1 METMNEEL
9 MQEPERTPA
18 PDRFGA
24 FVARIDDRSP
34 ALPGPLAGVR
44 VAVKDNIAVA
54 GLPFT
59 AGHPVFA
66 GRVAARD
73 AQAVRRLR
81 AAGARIVGVT
91 TTDAGGF
98 GVTTPGVTNP
108 AFPAR
113 VAGGSS
119 GGSAA
124 AVAAGLAD
132 IGLGTDT
139 GGSVRIPAAC
149 CGLFA
154 FKPSRDV
161 VPLDG
166 VWPMAPGLDQVGLM
180 TSGYPLLVAGSAAL
194 LGRPIELGCARPRF
208 GVDLERLAACDPAV
222 AASFLDAVERIRRA
236 GFDVRA
242 VMLPD
247 RQGTGAVHATLVLA
261 AARAVYAAL
270 WPLDAAALGA
280 GAHRALSIAY
290 ALDQATI
297 DAAQHGADAIASG
310 FTRLFDEVDAVL
322 TPTLAIPAPQV
333 HLRKVVLNGNPVPV
347 LTALTL
353 ETCLANLTGSP
364 ALVLPLAGDGAAPA
378 SLQLLVPRHQ
388 DAAAMSYGALL
399 QPLFPSTGFNPSKDQ
414 S

>member
-1 METMNEEL
+1 MNEEPKQQPDL
-9 MQEPERTPA
+9 A
-18 PDRFGA
+18 PGLDRYGA
-24 FVARIDDRSP
+24 FVALIDDHSP

-54 GLPFT
+54 GAPFT

-66 GRVAARD
+66 GRVAAAD
-73 AQAVRRLR
+73 AQAVTRLR
-81 AAGARIVGVT
+81 AAGARIVGVA

-98 GVTTPGVTNP
+98 GVTTPGVSNP
-108 AFPAR
+108 AFPAH

-154 FKPSRDV
+154 FKPSRNV

-166 VWPMAPGLDQVGLM
+166 VWPLASSLDHVGLM
-180 TSGYPLLVAGSAAL
+180 TSGYPLLVAASAAL
-194 LGRPIELGCARPRF
+194 LGRPIEPDRARPRF

-222 AASFLDAVERIRRA
+222 AASFLGAVVRIRRA

-242 VMLPD
+242 VTLPD
-247 RQGTGAVHATLVLA
+247 RQGASVVHATLVLA
-261 AARAVYAAL
+261 AARAVYADL
-270 WPLDAAALGA
+270 WPLPAAALGA
-280 GAHRALSIAY
+280 GTHRALSMAY

-297 DAAQHGADAIASG
+297 DDARLAADSIESG
-310 FTRLFDEVDAVL
+310 FARLFDDVDAVL

-333 HLRKVVLNGNPVPV
+333 HLRKVDLNGNPVPV

-353 ETCLANLTGSP
+353 ETCLANLTGAP
-364 ALVLPLAGDGAAPA
+364 ALVLPLAGGGRAPPA
-378 SLQLLVPRHQ
+378 SLQILAARNQ
-388 DAAAMSYGALL
+388 DAAAIAYGALL
-399 QPLFPSTGFNPSKDQ
+399 QPLFDSPNPI
-414 S
+414 

>member
-1 METMNEEL
+1 MVTMNEEL
-9 MQEPERTPA
+9 KQEPDRAPG

-24 FVARIDDRSP
+24 FVALMDDRSP

-59 AGHPVFA
+59 AGNPVFA
-66 GRVAARD
+66 RRVAAPD
-73 AQAVRRLR
+73 AQAVTRLR

-108 AFPAR
+108 AFPAL

-154 FKPSRDV
+154 FKPSRGA

-166 VWPMAPGLDQVGLM
+166 VWPMAPGFDHVGLM
-180 TSGYPLLVAGSAAL
+180 TSGYPLLVAGAAAL
-194 LGRPIELGCARPRF
+194 LGRPVGLARARPRF
-208 GVDLERLAACDPAV
+208 GVDLARLAACDPAV
-222 AASFLDAVERIRRA
+222 AAAFLGAVERIRQA
-236 GFDVRA
+236 GFDVRP
-242 VMLPD
+242 VTLPD
-247 RQGTGAVHATLVLA
+247 RQATGVVHATLVLA
-261 AARAVYAAL
+261 AARAVYAGL

-280 GAHRALSIAY
+280 GAHRALAAAY
-290 ALDQATI
+290 ALDQAAI
-297 DAAQHGADAIASG
+297 DEARLAADAIESG
-310 FTRLFDEVDAVL
+310 FARLFDDVDAVL
-322 TPTLAIPAPQV
+322 TPTLAIPAPQL
-333 HLRKVVLNGNPVPV
+333 HLRKVDLNGTSVPV

-364 ALVLPLAGDGAAPA
+364 ALVLPLAAGGAAPA
-378 SLQLLVPRHQ
+378 SLQLLVARDQ
-388 DAAAMSYGALL
+388 DAAAISYGALL
-399 QPLFPSTGFNPSKDQ
+399 QPLFHSTDSKMTKDQ